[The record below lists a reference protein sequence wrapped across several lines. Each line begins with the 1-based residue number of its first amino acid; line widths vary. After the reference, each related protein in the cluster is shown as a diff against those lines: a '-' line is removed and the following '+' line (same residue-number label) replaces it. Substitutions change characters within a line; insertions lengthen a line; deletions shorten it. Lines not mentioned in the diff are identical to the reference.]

1 MGIEFEAHSPL
12 ETEEIP
18 SSGAYPLRSL
28 SREAVYVFDKSE
40 GPFVSVIVEYGA
52 HIDGIE
58 NAFNVPHRVL
68 QVIAEAEDFVAGEH
82 GVRVLGV
89 CGDIPIKW
97 KHLKALSH
105 RGLEVSPAFRGQ
117 GIGSFMTALSD
128 KISRRLSTE
137 IGFRPSRLNLLM
149 KQGFYP
155 LKIYIPRVFNDIE
168 TEMRELEIA
177 PKYIPTFIK
186 LIQQYRVQE
195 GEYDLPFAV
204 ELKRDGKAPTGE
216 VDDNQLQYI
225 AGLVRRLKEAQRC
238 LREMDEA
245 GEDDKNPEWM
255 TPGKFHRTLSD
266 LISG

>member
-1 MGIEFEAHSPL
+1 
-12 ETEEIP
+12 
-18 SSGAYPLRSL
+18 
-28 SREAVYVFDKSE
+28 
-40 GPFVSVIVEYGA
+40 
-52 HIDGIE
+52 
-58 NAFNVPHRVL
+58 
-68 QVIAEAEDFVAGEH
+68 
-82 GVRVLGV
+82 
-89 CGDIPIKW
+89 
-97 KHLKALSH
+97 
-105 RGLEVSPAFRGQ
+105 
-117 GIGSFMTALSD
+117 
-128 KISRRLSTE
+128 
-137 IGFRPSRLNLLM
+137 M

>member
-128 KISRRLSTE
+128 KNLS
-137 IGFRPSRLNLLM
+137 PA
-149 KQGFYP
+149 
-155 LKIYIPRVFNDIE
+155 IYRDWFQAKSVEFADE
-168 TEMRELEIA
+168 TGI
-177 PKYIPTFIK
+177 
-186 LIQQYRVQE
+186 
-195 GEYDLPFAV
+195 LPFKN
-204 ELKRDGKAPTGE
+204 L
-216 VDDNQLQYI
+216 YS
-225 AGLVRRLKEAQRC
+225 AGV
-238 LREMDEA
+238 
-245 GEDDKNPEWM
+245 
-255 TPGKFHRTLSD
+255 
-266 LISG
+266 